1 MFKSFAHVREQHP
14 PSVLSEQLSYEHFA
28 SAAQSAFAKHA
39 SRCALH
45 SFVYAPD
52 ASLVHSLQIVYMPFP
67 LDELAEELE
76 LPPPELLDDELDDIP
91 DEDEDEPEL
100 PDELDAPLEL
110 DELLVVAVPVSSEH
124 APSVMSAH
132 VAPNTPHTPR

>member
-1 MFKSFAHVREQHP
+1 
-14 PSVLSEQLSYEHFA
+14 
-28 SAAQSAFAKHA
+28 
-39 SRCALH
+39 
-45 SFVYAPD
+45 
-52 ASLVHSLQIVYMPFP
+52 MPFP